1 MAGNAPDEVMGEYL
15 LKGGKMLA
23 KTCPD
28 CGSPLFEYKGRTF
41 CVICEEKGE
50 QPPAA
55 KRPETGAPRE
65 PVPERDTPPAT
76 SPEAQTA
83 LEETIVHLCDRIQQE
98 RDPDDCRALAEAAF
112 NAARA
117 RRCLDQR

>member
-1 MAGNAPDEVMGEYL
+1 MAGDAPDEVMGEYL

-28 CGSPLFEYKGRTF
+28 CGSPLFEYRGRTF
-41 CVICEEKGE
+41 CVVCEEGGT

-55 KRPETGAPRE
+55 EPPEGGTPKE
-65 PVPERDTPPAT
+65 PVPIKDTPPVD
-76 SPEAQTA
+76 SPEAQA
-83 LEETIVHLCDRIQQE
+83 VLEQTIIHLCDRIPQE

-112 NAARA
+112 HAARA
-117 RRCLDQR
+117 HRCLDQR